1 MRYNYKIILAFAF
14 LLSSFFNAIGQEQCK
29 FDEVYNEQGYVVKP
43 FGLIQQIDLDTAEV
57 LTIPLVVHI
66 IHLGE
71 EVGVETNISNEQIQ
85 SAIVAL
91 NEDYRKT
98 PGTNGDG
105 LGVDTKIEFCLASRD
120 PNNNP
125 TDGIIRTDGRVV
137 DGYEEGGI
145 MSGNI
150 GSGADEVEV
159 KELVAWSR
167 EDYLNIFVVSEI
179 DDNDGGGGTQG
190 FAYFPFD
197 NVRYGAVIL
206 YNAIGTVGN
215 LKSYTD
221 LNRVLTHEV
230 GHCLKLYHTFHNS
243 NNCIETI
250 CETQGD
256 QVCDTPPT
264 TANSSCTL
272 EPNCEGAQIE
282 NYMDY
287 TNENCLNTFTEGQA
301 LRMRDAIEYELTSLL
316 ESTACNP
323 VYAIDIA
330 VTDVRFPEISCTPII
345 DVEVD
350 LTNYGSVTLNSLS
363 AAINNEY
370 YGFTS
375 ESLEA
380 GQTITILVEDV
391 DIENSYSMNVRVST
405 SMAYEWYLDNN
416 EVLAY
421 PEYDASGDEVHVDIY
436 PDAFYTESSYYVL
449 DPDGNYLIAPTDV
462 ESQDQIEFSFCV
474 FDGCYRFVM
483 EDLAGDGMQFG
494 GGFTIVTSDNVP
506 ISSYAGVYNQESSWF
521 SILDTEI
528 CYPYPCIGDY
538 DNDGVVDVQD
548 LLLLLQY
555 ITPDGDVTQEDLMD
569 LLQNYAIDC
578 DTGEVL
584 QFNSEE
590 INFPSAIIEIE
601 DSYIVSTRIIDL
613 LGREVED
620 TRNIPQGI
628 YIIIQ
633 NYSDGQIKVTKIFL
647 SQSM

>member
-1 MRYNYKIILAFAF
+1 MKVMKVMLGLVAF
-14 LLSSFFNAIGQEQCK
+14 LSFYFNLVAQDQCG
-29 FDEVYNEQGYVVKP
+29 FDQVYNEQGYVVKP
-43 FGLIQQIDLDTAEV
+43 FGLLQQVDLDTAEV

-71 EVGVETNISNEQIQ
+71 EIGVETNISNEQIQ

-91 NEDYRKT
+91 NEDFRKI

-150 GSGADEVEV
+150 GNGADEVEV
-159 KELVAWSR
+159 KELVAWPL

-179 DDNDGGGGTQG
+179 DDNEAGGGTQG

-197 NVRYGAVIL
+197 DVRYGTVIL

-215 LKSYTD
+215 LKTYTD
-221 LNRVLTHEV
+221 LNRTLTHEV
-230 GHCLKLYHTFHNS
+230 GHCLRLYHTFHNS
-243 NNCIETI
+243 SNCIETN
-250 CETQGD
+250 CDTQGD
-256 QVCDTPPT
+256 QVCDTPST
-264 TANSSCTL
+264 TANSSCTI
-272 EPNCEGAQIE
+272 EPNCEEAQFE

-287 TNENCLNTFTEGQA
+287 TDENCLNIFTEGQA
-301 LRMRDAIEYELTSLL
+301 LRMRDAIEFELSSLL
-316 ESTACNP
+316 ESIACNS

-330 VTDVRFPEISCTPII
+330 VTDVRFPEPSCTPII

-363 AAINNEY
+363 AIINNEY
-370 YGFTS
+370 YGFS
-375 ESLEA
+375 AEFLEP
-380 GQTITILVEDV
+380 GQTIIIWVEDV
-391 DIENSYSMNVRVST
+391 NIENSYSMNVEVST
-405 SMAYEWYLDNN
+405 TMAYEYYLDNN

-421 PEYDASGDEVHVDIY
+421 PEYNATGDEVHVDIY
-436 PDAFYTESSYYVL
+436 PDVFYTESSYYVL
-449 DPDGNYLIAPTDV
+449 DPDGDYLIAPTDV

-474 FDGCYRFVM
+474 FDGCYHFVM
-483 EDLAGDGMQFG
+483 EDAYGDGMQFG
-494 GGFTIVTSDNVP
+494 GGFTIVTSDNSI
-506 ISSYAGVYNQESSWF
+506 ISSYAGGFGQESSWF
-521 SILDTEI
+521 STLDTEI

-555 ITPDGDVTQEDLMD
+555 ITPDGDINHEDLLD

-578 DTGEVL
+578 ETGEAL
-584 QFNSEE
+584 QFNNEG
-590 INFPSAIIEIE
+590 INLPTNIIE
-601 DSYIVSTRIIDL
+601 DKNTYIKKTKIFNL
-613 LGREVED
+613 LGREIND
-620 TRNIPQGI
+620 KARLTPGI
-628 YIIIQ
+628 YLVMETW
-633 NYSDGQIKVTKIFL
+633 SDGQTKIRKIFL
-647 SQSM
+647 NQ

>member
-1 MRYNYKIILAFAF
+1 MKVMKVALVLVAF
-14 LLSSFFNAIGQEQCK
+14 LCSYFNLVAQDQCG
-29 FDEVYNEQGYVVKP
+29 FDQVYNEQGYVVKP
-43 FGLIQQIDLDTAEV
+43 FGIFQQVDLDTAEV

-197 NVRYGAVIL
+197 NVRYGAVVL

-264 TANSSCTL
+264 TANSSCTIG
-272 EPNCEGAQIE
+272 PNCEGAQIE

-316 ESTACNP
+316 ESIACTP
-323 VYAIDIA
+323 VYAIDLA
-330 VTDVRFPEISCTPII
+330 VTDVRFPSPSCIPII

-350 LTNYGSVTLNSLS
+350 ITNYGSITLNSLS
-363 AAINNEY
+363 ATINNEY
-370 YGFTS
+370 YGFTT
-375 ESLEA
+375 EFLEP
-380 GQTITILVEDV
+380 GQTTTIWVEDV
-391 DIENSYSMNVRVST
+391 NIENSYSMNVRVST
-405 SMAYEWYLDNN
+405 SMAYEYYLNNN
-416 EVLAY
+416 EVLVH
-421 PEYDASGDEVHVDIY
+421 PEYNSNGDEVQVDIY

-449 DPDGNYLIAPTDV
+449 DPDGNYLIAPMDV
-462 ESQDQIEFSFCV
+462 ESQEQIEFSFCV
-474 FDGCYRFVM
+474 FDGCYHFVM
-483 EDLAGDGMQFG
+483 EDAAGDGMQFG

-555 ITPDGDVTQEDLMD
+555 ITPDGDITQEDLMD
-569 LLQNYAIDC
+569 LLQNYSIDC
-578 DTGEVL
+578 ETGEFL
-584 QFNSEE
+584 QFTPQE
-590 INFPSAIIEIE
+590 INLPTNTTEIE
-601 DSYIVSTRIIDL
+601 DICIQEIKIFDL
-613 LGREVED
+613 LGREVND
-620 TRNIPQGI
+620 KARLTPGI
-628 YIIIQ
+628 YLVMETW
-633 NYSDGQIKVTKIFL
+633 SDGQTKIRKIFL
-647 SQSM
+647 NQ